1 MGKAWG
7 LLTQTTTQL
16 LDSLRDPENGRLW
29 TLFDQRYRP
38 VLLDFARKRGLGEEE
53 ASDVAQE
60 TLAQFASDYANG
72 RYDRSRGR
80 LSSWIIGIASN
91 RIADAGR
98 DARRRKVRRGD
109 SALDNLAGDGSADPS
124 DDADWRES
132 VRRVIFE
139 QALANLRSGSR
150 FDERTI
156 RAFELAALRGVPPAA
171 SAEACGMT
179 VDEVYVAKNRVIKK
193 LRELVAQITLEFDA
207 D

>member
-1 MGKAWG
+1 VEKAWG
-7 LLTQTTTQL
+7 LLTQTTTQIL
-16 LDSLRDPENGRLW
+16 ESLRDPANGKLW

-38 VLLDFARKRGLGEEE
+38 VLLDFARKRGLGEEDAAE
-53 ASDVAQE
+53 VAQE
-60 TLAQFASDYANG
+60 TLAQFASDYTNG
-72 RYDRSRGR
+72 RYDRTRGR

-98 DARRRKVRRGD
+98 DARRRRVRRGD
-109 SALDNLAGDGSADPS
+109 SALDALAGQGSGDPS
-124 DDADWRES
+124 DDADWQES
-132 VRRVIFE
+132 VRKVIFE
-139 QALANLRSGSR
+139 KALSNLRSSSR

-156 RAFELAALRGVPPAA
+156 KAFELAALRGVPPIA

-193 LRELVAQITLEFDA
+193 LRELVAQMTLEFDA